1 MLRPDL
7 RMRCVFAGG
16 TGDRFGR
23 KWERDHAA
31 VGPSLQRDPAQAAD
45 GDMEQVALRLKALEQ
60 LSGQLAD
67 VRACTLRIALP

>member
-23 KWERDHAA
+23 KWSVIMLRSDLRFSEI
-31 VGPSLQRDPAQAAD
+31 QR
-45 GDMEQVALRLKALEQ
+45 K
-60 LSGQLAD
+60 
-67 VRACTLRIALP
+67 LPTATWSRSPCD